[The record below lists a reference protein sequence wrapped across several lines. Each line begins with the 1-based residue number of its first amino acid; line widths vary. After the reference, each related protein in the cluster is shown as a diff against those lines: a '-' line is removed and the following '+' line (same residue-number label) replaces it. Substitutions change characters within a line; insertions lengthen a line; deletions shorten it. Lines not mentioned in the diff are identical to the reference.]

1 MNRARMNTR
10 RRIAERYYRRQADS
24 AIAAAL
30 GAHSRILSKAMGRI
44 DHHDERL
51 GIVRPVG
58 SWNSK

>member
-1 MNRARMNTR
+1 MNRARMNAR
-10 RRIAERYYRRQADS
+10 RRAVERYYAS
-24 AIAAAL
+24 AVEVAIANAL